1 MGKAVPKGIKTKA
14 NTLVKLY
21 KDKFSIDFEKNK
33 KFIDSLSLPLP
44 KLTRNLLAGFITK
57 IYKKETA

>member
-1 MGKAVPKGIKTKA
+1 MGKAVPKGIKSKA

-57 IYKKETA
+57 MYKKEIA

>member
-1 MGKAVPKGIKTKA
+1 MGKAVPKGIKSKA

-21 KDKFSIDFEKNK
+21 KDKFSADFEKNK

>member
-57 IYKKETA
+57 MYKKETA